1 VQGDLDRLQAEHA
14 LLSSQL
20 KQAEKEARAYKAEAE
35 ALRNELAQ
43 ASQKPAGAALASH
56 PGVQTRRKLEPE
68 MRAAA
73 DASSPAVASA
83 DHDTRKVRRRSEP
96 DKEQDITDL
105 LQSDDVVQTRPRTMP
120 ATTSGQSL
128 PAATGGTSAS
138 ADHRT
143 DPVEYLSEELVRRFS
158 AKPLFIA
165 AHACTTAHRPP
176 RARCCICSRA
186 CPHATCCL
194 WPASIASTGG
204 TYSRLGPALP
214 ALLTRSAPRG
224 WAIFPLAQNCERRF
238 AVATQVPA
246 PLALSRKRRLR
257 LHRHR
262 CASNPPPPL
271 WAISR

>member
-20 KQAEKEARAYKAEAE
+20 KQAEKEARAHKAEAE

-43 ASQKPAGAALASH
+43 ASQKPAGAAFASH
-56 PGVQTRRKLEPE
+56 PGVQTRRKLAPE

-73 DASSPAVASA
+73 DASSPAAASA

-120 ATTSGQSL
+120 ATISGQSL
-128 PAATGGTSAS
+128 PAATGGSAS

-143 DPVEYLSEELVRRFS
+143 DPGEDLSEELVRRFS

-165 AHACTTAHRPP
+165 AHACTTAHHTSGAVYVLALVRTRLAVSGP
-176 RARCCICSRA
+176 RQS
-186 CPHATCCL
+186 
-194 WPASIASTGG
+194 
-204 TYSRLGPALP
+204 
-214 ALLTRSAPRG
+214 
-224 WAIFPLAQNCERRF
+224 
-238 AVATQVPA
+238 QVPA
-246 PLALSRKRRLR
+246 VRTLGLDRLSRLY
-257 LHRHR
+257 
-262 CASNPPPPL
+262 
-271 WAISR
+271 

>member
-43 ASQKPAGAALASH
+43 VAQKPAGAALASH
-56 PGVQTRRKLEPE
+56 PGVQTRRRLEPE

-73 DASSPAVASA
+73 DVSSPAAASA

-128 PAATGGTSAS
+128 PAAAS
-138 ADHRT
+138 ADHRS

-158 AKPLFIA
+158 SKPLFIRVEPLTLA
-165 AHACTTAHRPP
+165 PPTTHHV
-176 RARCCICSRA
+176 RCCICSRA

-194 WPASIASTGG
+194 
-204 TYSRLGPALP
+204 
-214 ALLTRSAPRG
+214 
-224 WAIFPLAQNCERRF
+224 
-238 AVATQVPA
+238 
-246 PLALSRKRRLR
+246 
-257 LHRHR
+257 
-262 CASNPPPPL
+262 
-271 WAISR
+271 